1 MYAKIEP
8 HRARSVTYA
17 MLRNYKKKTAELKI
31 KKKTAIKYEN
41 LIKYKSSPTQKR
53 YGASTLFLK
62 GKSIDGSFE
71 CSNYV
76 ERTRNGSLLHP
87 SQYVITP
94 VAKELPHC
102 QVYIP

>member
-31 KKKTAIKYEN
+31 KKKKIAIKYEN

-53 YGASTLFLK
+53 
-62 GKSIDGSFE
+62 
-71 CSNYV
+71 
-76 ERTRNGSLLHP
+76 
-87 SQYVITP
+87 
-94 VAKELPHC
+94 
-102 QVYIP
+102 

>member
-17 MLRNYKKKTAELKI
+17 MLRNYKKKTAELKKI
-31 KKKTAIKYEN
+31 AIKYKN
-41 LIKYKSSPTQKR
+41 LIKYKSSPTQKL
-53 YGASTLFLK
+53 YGASTLFPK

-71 CSNYV
+71 SSHYV
-76 ERTRNGSLLHP
+76 ERTGDGSLLHP

-94 VAKELPHC
+94 AAKELPHC
-102 QVYIP
+102 QVHIP